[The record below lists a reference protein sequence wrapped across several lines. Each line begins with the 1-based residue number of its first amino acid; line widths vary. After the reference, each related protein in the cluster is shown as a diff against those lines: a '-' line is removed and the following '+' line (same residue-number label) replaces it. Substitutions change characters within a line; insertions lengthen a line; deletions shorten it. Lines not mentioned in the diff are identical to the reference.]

1 MMKKSIVPIILLLAV
16 LLNANAQNPT
26 GQNVCMQARQDSQLN
41 YTGQNSGA
49 GWVTATTIITSPLI
63 GLIPAVVI
71 SNSPPADHNLN
82 YRNPELMQNY
92 EYASCYREEAHQT
105 KRRKVW
111 RNYGIGAGVWL
122 AIILLL

>member
-1 MMKKSIVPIILLLAV
+1 MKNTFASIVLMFMAIMALH
-16 LLNANAQNPT
+16 AQTNT
-26 GQNVCMQARQDSQLN
+26 DQNLCMQAMRDSRLH

-49 GWVTATTIITSPLI
+49 GWVTAATIVTSPLI
-63 GLIPAVVI
+63 GLIPAAII
-71 SNSPPADHNLN
+71 SNTEPADHNLN
-82 YRNPELMQNY
+82 YRNYELMQNY
-92 EYASCYREEAHQT
+92 EYASCYKEEAHKT